1 MSASATSSA
10 HAAGAKINCVAH
22 VGEQPPS
29 PGDGHR
35 QSPALTDREIWPLA
49 AGPQLFALQHY
60 WEGFALIA
68 QHYMGSSD
76 AAAVPGEFRTFA
88 NLIWEL
94 PRGIAESWLAEL
106 RRSWGELEASGGT
119 LLLARLE
126 KLY

>member
-1 MSASATSSA
+1 
-10 HAAGAKINCVAH
+10 
-22 VGEQPPS
+22 
-29 PGDGHR
+29 
-35 QSPALTDREIWPLA
+35 
-49 AGPQLFALQHY
+49 
-60 WEGFALIA
+60 
-68 QHYMGSSD
+68 MGSSD